1 LNKIKKYYARL
12 HMLEILSKN
21 NFFYFRKWSSSI
33 QKDKKKIIDES
44 EKSLQKLNTYKII
57 F

>member
-1 LNKIKKYYARL
+1 
-12 HMLEILSKN
+12 MLEILSKN
-21 NFFYFRKWSSSI
+21 NFFYFWKWSSSI

-57 F
+57 FLKNLPEKVI